1 MKQKNAPSA
10 IGPYSQAICFNGI
23 LYASGQI
30 PINPDT
36 GDLVE
41 NDIEK
46 QTRQVLKNIDAVLLQ
61 AGTTKDKIV
70 KTTIF
75 ITNINNSSQVNDIY
89 ADYFK
94 GTIFPARSTV
104 EVSAL
109 PKGALVEIEVI
120 AGV

>member
-1 MKQKNAPSA
+1 MKSVIETKNAPSA

-46 QTRQVLKNIDAVLLQ
+46 QTRQVLKILMLFFYRLEQ
-61 AGTTKDKIV
+61 QKI
-70 KTTIF
+70 K
-75 ITNINNSSQVNDIY
+75 
-89 ADYFK
+89 
-94 GTIFPARSTV
+94 
-104 EVSAL
+104 
-109 PKGALVEIEVI
+109 
-120 AGV
+120 